1 MLFRR
6 HRKERREEAR
16 AVAVE
21 KPETGAAKQ
30 AAAPAAPQ
38 KSYEETIEEYFR
50 EAMKNSI
57 MVNKDVIIDMYR
69 AVEKILR
76 FAGGI
81 LYGGA
86 KEAGKLTVKGLI
98 EQGIVNRENDADV
111 VFESFVIAGYAD
123 ALRVE
128 RVEVDKGRT
137 VIEVSGENLLL
148 GSRLDKKGHLD
159 QPLAGYMA
167 GWLETFYG
175 EKTKARE
182 VACVARGD
190 PACVFRIE
198 IEGEHPELKKL
209 VGRSYR
215 RSTWLHGY
223 EPRAAA
229 N

>member
-6 HRKERREEAR
+6 RRKERREEPR

-21 KPETGAAKQ
+21 EPEKPAAAQ
-30 AAAPAAPQ
+30 PAAAPGR
-38 KSYEETIEEYFR
+38 SYEETIEEYFR

-57 MVNKDVIIDMYR
+57 MVNKDVIIDMYK
-69 AVEKILR
+69 AVEKLLR

-86 KEAGKLTVKGLI
+86 KEAGKLTVKRLI
-98 EQGIVNRENDADV
+98 DQGIVNRDNVADV
-111 VFESFVIAGYAD
+111 LFESFVIAGYAD
-123 ALRVE
+123 SLRVE
-128 RVEVDKGRT
+128 RVEVGRGKT
-137 VIEVSGENLLL
+137 VLEVSGENLLL

-175 EKTKARE
+175 EKVKARE

-198 IEGEHPELKKL
+198 IEGEHPELEKL
-209 VGRSYR
+209 LGRSYR
-215 RSTWLHGY
+215 RSTWLQGY